1 VRRQVTLDRP
11 PHQGAQIIGLDGIE
25 FAGERIGPQ
34 LVASGFALVLSR
46 WQPMVEL
53 GLVGI
58 DVDDDTGP
66 ARNGV
71 EFLNVALRDREM
83 DEVDI
88 NTALGGEAFK
98 LLFERAAA
106 SRPERSKS
114 PR

>member
-1 VRRQVTLDRP
+1 
-11 PHQGAQIIGLDGIE
+11 
-25 FAGERIGPQ
+25 
-34 LVASGFALVLSR
+34 
-46 WQPMVEL
+46 MVEL

-98 LLFERAAA
+98 LLFERRGVAQGAVEVA
-106 SRPERSKS
+106 KVIDDVCSIIVDTRLDRLEAKVSLEK
-114 PR
+114 PRATISGTS